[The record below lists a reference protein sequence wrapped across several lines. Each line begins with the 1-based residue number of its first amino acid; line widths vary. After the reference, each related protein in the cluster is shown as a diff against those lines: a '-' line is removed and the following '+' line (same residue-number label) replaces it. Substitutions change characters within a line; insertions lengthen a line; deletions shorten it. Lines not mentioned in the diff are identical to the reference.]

1 MLVRGCTALR
11 VSLAD
16 DHPVVLEGL
25 VAILL
30 RHDGL
35 QVVARDLNG
44 TAALES
50 IRAQVPDIA
59 VLDAAMPGM
68 AGVEVLRAVR
78 ELGLP
83 TRVVLLAAELGSD
96 DLMEAIRLGVDGI
109 LIKDE
114 AATVLLACIDS
125 MANGARWVSVNL
137 LERALNIAAR
147 NDDGGQSLTS
157 REAEVAEKVSQ
168 GLQNKEI
175 AGELGIADGTVRI
188 HVHNIFKKFGIQNR
202 VELANRLRRK
212 DSASSS

>member
-1 MLVRGCTALR
+1 MPLR

-25 VAILL
+25 LSILL
-30 RHDGL
+30 RHEGL
-35 QVVARDLNG
+35 EVVARDLDG
-44 TAALES
+44 TTALET
-50 IRAQVPDIA
+50 IREQLPDIA

-68 AGVEVLRAVR
+68 TGVEVLRAVR
-78 ELGLP
+78 GLGLP
-83 TRVVLLAAELGSD
+83 TRVVLLAGELGSD

-114 AATVLLACIDS
+114 AATVLLACIES
-125 MANGARWVSVNL
+125 LSKGARWVSVNL
-137 LERALNIAAR
+137 LERALNIAALGD
-147 NDDGGQSLTS
+147 NNGQALTS
-157 REAEVAEKVSQ
+157 REAEIAEKVSQ

-175 AGELGIADGTVRI
+175 AGQLGIADGTVRI